1 MSLVCIETGKD
12 IEFGRP
18 LMAASIHGLDFFS
31 AVSKE
36 VIDRIPLK
44 CRFIEP
50 VADGV
55 CIHVATSGENF
66 NGSYTWSGFTLGEF
80 LFSIGAPAAD
90 MYLPKFAQ
98 QTKQFRHVK
107 PTD

>member
-18 LMAASIHGLDFFS
+18 LMAVSVQGLDFFS

-44 CRFIEP
+44 CRFIES
-50 VADGV
+50 VVDGV
-55 CIHVATSGENF
+55 CIHAATSGKNF
-66 NGSYTWSGFTLGEF
+66 NGSYTWSGFALGEF

-90 MYLPKFAQ
+90 KYLPKFVE
-98 QTKQFRHVK
+98 QTKQFRRTK
-107 PTD
+107 PVD